1 MVKEIDGIPGQRP
14 QVTGTQQNTKAERG
28 RLDDARSPSSA
39 HSDQVSLT
47 SSAQLLKEL
56 DDAVAASPAT
66 DQQRIDA
73 IRQALAEGRYD
84 VNAARIAESLLSLD
98 EQL

>member
-14 QVTGTQQNTKAERG
+14 QVTGANHNTKPERG
-28 RLDDARSPSSA
+28 RLDDSSSSSSA
-39 HSDQVSLT
+39 RSDQVSLT